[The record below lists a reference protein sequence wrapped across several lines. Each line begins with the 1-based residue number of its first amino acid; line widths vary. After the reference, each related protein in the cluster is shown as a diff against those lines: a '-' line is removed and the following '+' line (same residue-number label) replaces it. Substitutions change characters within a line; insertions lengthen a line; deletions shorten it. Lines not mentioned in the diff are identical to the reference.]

1 MVEFDIVAPILIGSF
16 AGLIMSLLFIKYG
29 SSKNYSII
37 IFGKDS
43 NTIISGLL
51 LFGLFLAVA
60 VLSSISFLVFDVE
73 YILDEPINF
82 IIELVSITLLPIL
95 PFLLMYILR
104 NNNISQKN
112 IVELFLIGTKLAV
125 FHILFQLAG
134 YYRYYFD

>member
-1 MVEFDIVAPILIGSF
+1 MVEFDIVAPILIGSL